1 MLSRTVSMAFIAG
14 LAAAASGCGELHCSG
29 AAVEGAKKLDRAY
42 LAELYAYAASGQCK
56 GTCRPAL
63 LSRLSGLGN
72 RPPVFEVIPNGRAQ
86 IKLSVC
92 MDEGAILRFKNI
104 GTQSGAL
111 YIAWSVDDLKWD
123 EELLW
128 SVAQTNASTGTD

>member
-1 MLSRTVSMAFIAG
+1 
-14 LAAAASGCGELHCSG
+14 
-29 AAVEGAKKLDRAY
+29 
-42 LAELYAYAASGQCK
+42 
-56 GTCRPAL
+56 
-63 LSRLSGLGN
+63 
-72 RPPVFEVIPNGRAQ
+72 
-86 IKLSVC
+86 

-104 GTQSGAL
+104 GTPSGAL